1 MAARFSDTAV
11 FRMTGGHGGP
21 PLQLF
26 STVRKIAGEE
36 LNSMSRK
43 NFLFVFTVVAFLSTA
58 ISAQVPDKLK
68 VVAGADRAFEKFTKT
83 YAGPAPGCAAAV
95 SLNGDVVFEKAFGL
109 AELEHNVPNTPQT
122 IFESGS
128 VAKQFTA
135 AAVVLLQQDG
145 KLSLDDPV
153 RKYIPELPDYGAPL
167 TIRHLL
173 NHTAGLRDWGTVLS
187 LTGAGRGERVIS
199 QDLAFDIITHQR
211 ALDFTPGSE
220 YSYSNSGYNLA
231 AIIVERVSKQNFP
244 AFVEERLF
252 KPLGMKNSS
261 WRDDYQRVVPGRA
274 QAYSRQGNGPW
285 RLNMPFMN
293 VYGNGGM
300 LTTVG
305 DWMKWNAMLDS
316 HSLGAP
322 LVAALETR
330 GVLNDGRKISYA
342 LGLTVDTYKG
352 LKDVSHGGA
361 TAGYQTFLARYPDHK
376 VSIGVMCNGSSPSAG
391 GIAAGIT
398 DEIFGPFP
406 ETSKTEPAHV
416 SEVELKKFA
425 GIWRNEKTHSP
436 ARFVIE
442 NGVSR
447 WSGARVVPM
456 GGGQFTAGGNQLKF
470 TFDKDGKPISA
481 ETVDSDGEVRRFVPE
496 KEWTPTPAD
505 LSSFK
510 GDWFSEE
517 AGATFSVAV
526 EADKVFIKQR
536 PATSLPMQPLYKD
549 HFGVQGYVV
558 WFTRD
563 KDGKVNSLHVGTARM
578 RDMPFARV
586 K

>member
-1 MAARFSDTAV
+1 
-11 FRMTGGHGGP
+11 MT
-21 PLQLF
+21 
-26 STVRKIAGEE
+26 
-36 LNSMSRK
+36 RK
-43 NFLFVFTVVAFLSTA
+43 NLLFVLTVIAFLSSTTW
-58 ISAQVPDKLK
+58 AQVPDKQK
-68 VVAGADRAFEKFTKT
+68 VGASAERAFEKFTKA
-83 YAGPAPGCAAAV
+83 YVGPGPGCAAAV
-95 SLNGDVVFEKAFGL
+95 SLNGETVFEKAFGL
-109 AELEHNVPNTPQT
+109 ADLEHNVPNTTQT

-128 VAKQFTA
+128 VAKQFTS

-153 RKYIPELPDYGAPL
+153 RKYITELPDYGSPL

-173 NHTAGLRDWGTVLS
+173 NHTSGLRDWGAVLS

-199 QDLAFDIITHQR
+199 QDLALDVITHQQ

-231 AIIVERVSKQNFP
+231 AIIVERVSKQKFP
-244 AFVEERLF
+244 VFVEERLF

-261 WRDDYQRVVPGRA
+261 WRDDYQRIVPGRA

-322 LVAALETR
+322 LVNALETR
-330 GVLNDGRKISYA
+330 GVLNDGRKIAYA
-342 LGLTVDTYKG
+342 LGLSIDSFKG
-352 LKDVSHGGA
+352 LKDVAHGGA
-361 TAGYQTFLARYPDHK
+361 TAGYQTFLTRYPDKK
-376 VSIGVMCNGSSPSAG
+376 VSVGVMCNGTSPNAG
-391 GIAAGIT
+391 GIAESIT
-398 DEIFGPFP
+398 EEIFGPFP
-406 ETSKTEPAHV
+406 EPPRTESAKA
-416 SEVELKKFA
+416 SEDELKKFV
-425 GIWRNEKTHSP
+425 GIWRNEKTHAP

-447 WSGARVVPM
+447 WSGGRLVPI
-456 GGGQFTAGGNQLKF
+456 GGGQFTLGDNQLKF
-470 TFDKDGKPISA
+470 TFDKDGKPMFA

-496 KEWTPTPAD
+496 KEWTPKAAD
-505 LSSFK
+505 LASFK

-517 AGATFSVAV
+517 AGATFSVAID
-526 EADKVFIKQR
+526 ADKAFIKQR
-536 PATSLPMQPLYKD
+536 PAMKLPLQPLYKD
-549 HFGVQGYVV
+549 HFSVQGYVV

-563 KDGKVNSLHVGTARM
+563 NNGKVTGLHVGASRM
-578 RDMPFARV
+578 RDMPFVRV

>member
-1 MAARFSDTAV
+1 
-11 FRMTGGHGGP
+11 MT
-21 PLQLF
+21 
-26 STVRKIAGEE
+26 R
-36 LNSMSRK
+36 R
-43 NFLFVFTVVAFLSTA
+43 NFLFVLAVIAFVSTA
-58 ISAQVPDKLK
+58 TWAQVPDKAK
-68 VVAGADRAFEKFTKT
+68 VVAGAERAFEKFAKA
-83 YAGPAPGCAAAV
+83 YVAPAPGCAAAV
-95 SLNGDVVFEKAFGL
+95 SLNGETVFEKAFGL
-109 AELEHNVPNTPQT
+109 ADLEHNVPNTAQT

-135 AAVVLLQQDG
+135 AALVLLQQDG

-153 RKYIPELPDYGAPL
+153 KKYIPELPDYGSPL

-173 NHTAGLRDWGTVLS
+173 NHTSGLRDWGTVMS
-187 LTGAGRGERVIS
+187 LTGAGRGERVVS
-199 QDLAFDIITHQR
+199 QDLALDVIVHQR
-211 ALDFTPGSE
+211 GLDFTPGAE

-231 AIIVERVSKQNFP
+231 AIIVERVSKQKFP
-244 AFVEERLF
+244 AFVEDRLF
-252 KPLGMKNSS
+252 KPLGMKDSS

-293 VYGNGGM
+293 AYGNGGM

-305 DWMKWNAMLDS
+305 DWMRWNAMLDS
-316 HSLGAP
+316 QSLGAS
-322 LVAALETR
+322 LVNALETR
-330 GVLNDGRKISYA
+330 GVLNDGRKIAYA
-342 LGLTVDTYKG
+342 LGLTVDSYKG

-361 TAGYQTFLARYPDHK
+361 TAGYQTFLTRYPDNK
-376 VSIGVMCNGSSPSAG
+376 VSIGVMCNGTSPSAG

-398 DEIFGPFP
+398 DEIFGL
-406 ETSKTEPAHV
+406 PADTPRTDTAKV
-416 SEVELKKFA
+416 SEDELKKFV
-425 GIWRNEKTHSP
+425 GVWRNEKTHAP

-447 WSGARVVPM
+447 WSGARLVPM
-456 GGGQFTAGGNQLKF
+456 GGGEFTAGGNKLKF
-470 TFDKDGKPISA
+470 TFDKDDKPVSA

-496 KEWTPTPAD
+496 REWTPTPAD
-505 LSSFK
+505 LASFK

-517 AGATFSVAV
+517 AGATFAVAID
-526 EADKVFIKQR
+526 ADKLFIKQR
-536 PATSLPMQPLYKD
+536 PATKLPMQPIYKD
-549 HFGVQGYVV
+549 HFNVQGYVV

-563 KDGKVNSLHVGTARM
+563 KNGKVDGMHVGASRM

>member
-1 MAARFSDTAV
+1 
-11 FRMTGGHGGP
+11 
-21 PLQLF
+21 
-26 STVRKIAGEE
+26 
-36 LNSMSRK
+36 MSRK
-43 NFLFVFTVVAFLSTA
+43 NFLSVLAVIAFLSTA
-58 ISAQVPDKLK
+58 TWAQVPNKELPNKEK
-68 VVAGADRAFEKFTKT
+68 VVAGAERALEKFTKA
-83 YAGPAPGCAAAV
+83 YLAPAPGCAAAV
-95 SLNGDVVFEKAFGL
+95 SLNGETVFEKAFGL
-109 AELEHNVPNTPQT
+109 ADLEFNVPNTPQT

-135 AAVVLLQQDG
+135 AAIVLLQQDG

-153 RKYIPELPDYGAPL
+153 KKYIPELPDYGVPL

-173 NHTAGLRDWGTVLS
+173 NHTSGLRDWGTVLS
-187 LTGAGRGERVIS
+187 LTGAGRGDRVVS
-199 QDLAFDIITHQR
+199 QDLALEVITHQR

-231 AIIVERVSKQNFP
+231 AIIVERVSKQRFP

-261 WRDDYQRVVPGRA
+261 WRDDYQRIVPGRA
-274 QAYSRQGNGPW
+274 QAYSRQGTGPW

-316 HSLGAP
+316 NSLGAP
-322 LVAALETR
+322 LVNALETR
-330 GVLNDGRKISYA
+330 GVLNDGRKIAYA

-361 TAGYQTFLARYPDHK
+361 TAGYQTFLGRYPDNK
-376 VSIGVMCNGSSPSAG
+376 VSIGVMCNGTSPGSG

-398 DEIFGPFP
+398 DEIFGPYP
-406 ETSKTEPAHV
+406 ETARTEPAKI
-416 SEVELKKFA
+416 SEDEMKKFV
-425 GIWRNEKTHSP
+425 GIWRNEKTHAP
-436 ARFVIE
+436 GRFVIE

-447 WSGARVVPM
+447 WSGARLVPM

-470 TFDKDGKPISA
+470 TFDKDGRPISA
-481 ETVDSDGEVRRFVPE
+481 ETIDSDGEVRRFVPE
-496 KEWTPTPAD
+496 KEWTPTPED
-505 LSSFK
+505 LASFK

-517 AGATFSVAV
+517 AGATLTFAV
-526 EADKVFIKQR
+526 DGDKAFIKPR
-536 PATSLPMQPLYKD
+536 LATSLAMQPLYKD
-549 HFGVQGYVV
+549 HFAVQGSVV

-563 KDGKVNSLHVGTARM
+563 KSGKVNGMHVGASRM
-578 RDMPFARV
+578 RDMPFVRV